1 MKKPMGS
8 TTPPKV
14 PGDPPH
20 TRVEIT
26 TGTFVKLVAVA
37 GAVWLLT
44 ELWYVFVLITI
55 ALVLVG
61 TLNPLVVWLEQ
72 RRLPRAAALTIIFVG
87 MLGILF
93 LIGLITV
100 PPLIQQLV
108 DIMAKAPALQE
119 RLAEQMRHS
128 RLLRPLAASVRDF
141 RIAEIMGSAGEQI
154 VAMGSRVLV
163 IVGEGVTTVFLALYL
178 ISGREREQG
187 ALFAVVPR
195 AYHLRLARILLNLE
209 TIVGGYVRGQLL
221 TSVAMGTFTFGIL
234 TIFGV
239 PNALALGVFAALT
252 DVVPF
257 IGGLLA
263 TTPAVLAALGVSI
276 PAAVV
281 VLVAMILYQEFESRL
296 LVPRV
301 YGRVLRLSPAVVI
314 VSLLAGGTLL
324 GIVGALLALP
334 IAAALRMI
342 VKELRVELPGEE
354 EASQSIRD
362 RDEEAETE
370 YQRRSAGAPAVE
382 AAAIAASLAESIR
395 DSGSQAGE
403 SGESVEDE
411 PMTDGTS
418 KKETK

>member
-1 MKKPMGS
+1 M
-8 TTPPKV
+8 TQPPA
-14 PGDPPH
+14 PQLF
-20 TRVEIT
+20 RVEIT

-44 ELWYVFVLITI
+44 ELWYVFVLIAI

-61 TLNPLVVWLEQ
+61 TLNPLVVWLE
-72 RRLPRAAALTIIFVG
+72 RRRVPRTVALITIFVG
-87 MLGILF
+87 MLGMLF
-93 LIGLITV
+93 LVGLITI

-108 DIMAKAPALQE
+108 DIMAKAPGLQE
-119 RLAEQMRHS
+119 RVAEQMRHS

-141 RIAEIMGSAGEQI
+141 RIAEIMGTAGEQI
-154 VAMGSRVLV
+154 VAMGSRLL
-163 IVGEGVTTVFLALYL
+163 IILGESVTTVFLALYL

-195 AYHLRLARILLNLE
+195 RYHLRLARILQNLE
-209 TIVGGYVRGQLL
+209 TIVGGYVRGQII
-221 TSVAMGTFTFGIL
+221 TSAAMAAFTFGVL
-234 TIFGV
+234 SIFGV
-239 PNALALGVFAALT
+239 PNALALGVFAGMT

-263 TTPAVLAALGVSI
+263 TTPAVLATLGTGL
-276 PAAVV
+276 PAAGV
-281 VLVAMILYQEFESRL
+281 VLVAMILYQELESRV

-301 YGRVLRLSPAVVI
+301 YGRVLRLSPAIVI

-354 EASQSIRD
+354 VASQSARAL
-362 RDEEAETE
+362 DEAAETE
-370 YQRRSAGAPAVE
+370 YRRRSAGAPAVE
-382 AAAIAASLAESIR
+382 AAAIASSLVERIR
-395 DSGSQAGE
+395 DASGT
-403 SGESVEDE
+403 E
-411 PMTDGTS
+411 PHEGADADVDADAKDTTS
-418 KKETK
+418 RKDKT